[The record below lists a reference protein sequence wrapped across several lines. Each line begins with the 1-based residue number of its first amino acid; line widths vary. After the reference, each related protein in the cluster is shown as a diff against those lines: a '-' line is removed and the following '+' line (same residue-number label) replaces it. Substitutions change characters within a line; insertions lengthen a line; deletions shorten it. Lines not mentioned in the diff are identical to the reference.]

1 MDELT
6 QELRA
11 LLLTH
16 PFWKNRL
23 RPNIGPSGPTKWA
36 GKQMLHEP
44 VLSNSVHGEG
54 RTKKQARM
62 LEIVRQQLPDLGE
75 PLMLTLNKNV
85 TCGRHKDGRNAS
97 DTSYIMFFDGAQ
109 PYTGGELVVEEP
121 GGGPRPCRKERVAP
135 LLRP

>member
-1 MDELT
+1 M
-6 QELRA
+6 
-11 LLLTH
+11 LL
-16 PFWKNRL
+16 
-23 RPNIGPSGPTKWA
+23 
-36 GKQMLHEP
+36 EP
-44 VLSNSVHGEG
+44 VLSNSVHGLG

-75 PLMLTLNKNV
+75 SLMLTLNKNV

-121 GGGPRPCRKERVAP
+121 TGDRVLSEKNVWHQFCGREHYHYNLPHVGDKLSIVAYSQNVSRRQTSGAAERRV
-135 LLRP
+135 